1 MARNRIGNKPK
12 NRFRR
17 RVRNVIKGL
26 SRKVL
31 VYKQT
36 VKRECPNCFFDKM
49 TGKSSGKCKHTSLF
63 EADQAQAAWEQLGN
77 TGSVIAK
84 YFIRGRCP
92 VCTGTGYLE
101 TQRKTWSDCLVTWD
115 PQARG
120 FGNQMIYTPAGTEGS
135 TVVQLKTHPKNYD
148 LFKNCIRIVVDGV
161 ECKLSRPPVMRGLG
175 TQALLIITAFTTEK
189 PKVASS
195 EVIKDY
201 E

>member
-49 TGKSSGKCKHTSLF
+49 TGKSSGKCKHASLF
-63 EADQAQAAWEQLGN
+63 DADQAQAAWEQAGN
-77 TGSVIAK
+77 TSSVIAK

-92 VCTGTGYLE
+92 VCNGVGYLE

-148 LFKNCIRIVVDGV
+148 LFKN
-161 ECKLSRPPVMRGLG
+161 
-175 TQALLIITAFTTEK
+175 
-189 PKVASS
+189 
-195 EVIKDY
+195 
-201 E
+201 